1 MTTVGLLY
9 PGHAAEDDFPRT
21 EILLDT
27 DIRLPLFSTETG
39 EDVYRADALREQGDP
54 GRIAEG
60 VEELRLAGAEA
71 LIWASSGGSFG
82 QGWEGAHEQVATL
95 ARTAGLPASSTS
107 IGFGHAVRELGA
119 RRVGVAATYP
129 DDVTGL
135 FADFLASAGV
145 EVVAAASGGAA
156 SSAEAGSW
164 GPDEVKRLVREADH
178 PDAEVVLV
186 PDTSLHTTAYI
197 PELEELLGKPV
208 LTANQVTVWE
218 GLRLADRRTWA
229 PTLGTLFAS
238 REPVLRK
245 LEPKGIEV
253 RE

>member
-9 PGHAAEDDFPRT
+9 PGHAAEDDFPRI

-27 DIRLPLFSTETG
+27 DIRLPLFATGTG
-39 EDVYRADALREQGDP
+39 EDAYRADALREQGTP
-54 GRIAEG
+54 ARLAEG

-71 LIWASSGGSFG
+71 LLWASSGGSFAP
-82 QGWEGAHEQVATL
+82 GWEGAHEQVATL
-95 ARTAGLPASSTS
+95 ARAAGLPSSSTS
-107 IGFGHAVRELGA
+107 LGFGHAVRELGA
-119 RRVGVAATYP
+119 GRVAVAAPYP
-129 DDVTGL
+129 EDVTGL
-135 FADFLASAGV
+135 FAEFLASAGV
-145 EVVAAASGGAA
+145 EVVAAVSGGAA

-164 GPDEVKRLVREADH
+164 APEQVKQLVREADD
-178 PDAEVVLV
+178 PDAEVVLI
-186 PDTSLHTTAYI
+186 PDTALHTAAYV

-218 GLRLADRRTWA
+218 GLRLTDRRTWA
-229 PTLGTLFAS
+229 PALGTLFAT
-238 REPVLRK
+238 REPVLRS

>member
-9 PGHAAEDDFPRT
+9 PGHAAEDDFPRI

-39 EDVYRADALREQGDP
+39 EDAYRPDALREQGAAE
-54 GRIAEG
+54 RIAEG
-60 VEELRLAGAEA
+60 VEELRLGACGRA
-71 LIWASSGGSFG
+71 RGGSF
-82 QGWEGAHEQVATL
+82 
-95 ARTAGLPASSTS
+95 AGPASTASAT
-107 IGFGHAVRELGA
+107 RYGA
-119 RRVGVAATYP
+119 AGSPSPRPPGRRVGP
-129 DDVTGL
+129 PRL
-135 FADFLASAGV
+135 ESAGI
-145 EVVAAASGGAA
+145 EVVAAASGGAG

-186 PDTSLHTTAYI
+186 PDTALHTAAYV

-229 PTLGTLFAS
+229 PTLGTLFAT
-238 REPVLRK
+238 REPVLRQ